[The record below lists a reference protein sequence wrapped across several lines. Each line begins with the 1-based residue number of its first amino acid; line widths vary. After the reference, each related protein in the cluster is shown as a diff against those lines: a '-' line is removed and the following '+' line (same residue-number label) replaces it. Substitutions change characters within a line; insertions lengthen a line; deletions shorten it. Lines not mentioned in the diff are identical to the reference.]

1 MKRLLGVVLVLFV
14 ACIPM
19 NIHAEEVDLS
29 FEYTGQKIEIKN
41 AEKYF
46 TQIEEQKDDE
56 NAAAQN
62 ETDEMAG
69 KEQIEKRL
77 DGAKLIESETKT
89 VTPDEDGTFTYQ
101 AYRPAKAQL
110 K

>member
-1 MKRLLGVVLVLFV
+1 MCTREVTNMTIQELEQCILLYGKD
-14 ACIPM
+14 IY
-19 NIHAEEVDLS
+19 S
-29 FEYTGQKIEIKN
+29 FCMHLAKEKESADDKV

-56 NAAAQN
+56 NAAAQK

-69 KEQIEKRL
+69 NEQIEKRL

-101 AYRPAKAQL
+101 AYRPAKA
-110 K
+110 